1 MTVSVIM
8 PTRNGQQWIGE
19 QLEAL
24 SEQTF
29 AGEWEL
35 IVADNGSTDD
45 TRALVESWRDRF
57 AGFRVLDVSEVRGQS
72 HARNQ
77 AALEA
82 SGDTLLFTDHDDI
95 VCRDWIAL
103 LTEAL
108 LDSPMAT
115 GPVAHFVDGV
125 PLTADNVQEPQR
137 RLRVG
142 PFTPPIGC
150 NMGTPRAVFLEL
162 GGFDET
168 VTLGWEDIDLGIR
181 AARRGLPTAWVEDAV
196 VLHRR
201 PSSTRSMWRKEFG
214 YGRGWTMLER
224 RYPEVS
230 PDGWLRPLLRRAG
243 WVAVRAPYV
252 AFPDRRRGWIVKAAG
267 TAGRVA
273 ERIHPTG

>member
-8 PTRNGQQWIGE
+8 PTRNGQQWISE

-35 IVADNGSTDD
+35 IVADNGASDE

-57 AGFRVLDVSEVRGQS
+57 AAFRVLDVSEVRGQS

-162 GGFDET
+162 GGVDET
-168 VTLGWEDIDLGIR
+168 VPLGWEDIALGIR

-214 YGRGWTMLER
+214 YGRGWTILER
-224 RYPEVS
+224 RYREVS
-230 PDGWLRPLLRRAG
+230 PARWL
-243 WVAVRAPYV
+243 
-252 AFPDRRRGWIVKAAG
+252 
-267 TAGRVA
+267 
-273 ERIHPTG
+273 